1 MKHQRVPTTPMSTG
15 KRYLV
20 LPLPGA
26 RMPFLKNSRFLW
38 LLLILSHGL
47 SWFLPLESPSE
58 PVAETEIERGDRLF
72 LAHKAANVIQPI
84 EAFEEKVRE
93 ISAQLQVPPA
103 WLMAV
108 MDAESGFRASVSN
121 RKGSGAVGLIQFM
134 PATAE
139 ELSVSAFRLKQ
150 MNPLQQLEY
159 VFRYFQQVR
168 DRYGDYTDLTD
179 FYLAVLYPKAR
190 HQSPCF
196 TLYAKPSKAYNQ
208 NAGLDQDKDGRV
220 TVHDVDLLMQRK
232 FGPAYD
238 LGVVPS

>member
-1 MKHQRVPTTPMSTG
+1 MKHQRVLTTPMPAG

-20 LPLPGA
+20 LPLPGGK
-26 RMPFLKNSRFLW
+26 MKFLKSSRFLW
-38 LLLILSHGL
+38 LLLILSHSL
-47 SWFLPLESPSE
+47 SWFFPSDVSSE
-58 PVAETEIERGDRLF
+58 PVAEIPVEREDRLF

-93 ISAQLQVPPA
+93 ISAQLHVPPA

-108 MDAESGFRASVSN
+108 MDAESGFRASVAN

-134 PATAE
+134 PTTAK
-139 ELSVSAFRLKQ
+139 ELSVSTFRLKQ

-168 DRYGDYTDLTD
+168 ERYGDYTSLTD

-190 HQSPCF
+190 HQSPCY
-196 TLYAKPSKAYNQ
+196 TLYAKPSKAYSQ

-220 TVHDVDLLMQRK
+220 TVHDVDLLMQHK
-232 FGPAYD
+232 FGPAYN
-238 LGVVPS
+238 LNVPRT